1 MPFARVQVREELA
14 LDELCIL
21 FWNSLVSELGEVNA
35 AWVVKY
41 PDSRYLSR
49 EAVTAR
55 VRQQLGWYGSRS
67 VEGGPHTDYPSA
79 EFEAQLKVIV
89 AKAYRLTY

>member
-14 LDELCIL
+14 LDELCVL
-21 FWNSLVSELGEVNA
+21 FWNSLVS
-35 AWVVKY
+35 Y

-67 VEGGPHTDYPSA
+67 VECGPHTDYPSA

-89 AKAYRLTY
+89 ARAYRLVY

>member
-1 MPFARVQVREELA
+1 MPFAVVQVREDLA
-14 LDELCIL
+14 LEELYIL
-21 FWNSLVSELGEVNA
+21 FWNSLTSELGEVNA
-35 AWVVKY
+35 ARVVKY
-41 PDSRYLSR
+41 PDSRYISR

-55 VRQQLGWYGSRS
+55 VREQLGWYGSRS

-79 EFEAQLKVIV
+79 EFEAALKAIV